1 MPDKQPGL
9 HRQVSYAQRKSDN
22 IGEERHAGVRK
33 EEFAPHREQLWMQN
47 FLYSRQIDF
56 RILGKGMVSLHQQ
69 GAHGQR
75 EQPKEISVLYLS
87 EITRWV
93 QSQPAAGLPLTCAS
107 VPRPRTPCKK
117 PPAPHTAGQSAPV
130 IILRVRQIIDDGEKY
145 KTSRYGMAMAESMR
159 QAQP

>member
-75 EQPKEISVLYLS
+75 EQPKEIQRLVLVGS
-87 EITRWV
+87 HSMGAIATCGGI
-93 QSQPAAGLPLTCAS
+93 AANL
-107 VPRPRTPCKK
+107 RFR
-117 PPAPHTAGQSAPV
+117 SAT
-130 IILRVRQIIDDGEKY
+130 QD
-145 KTSRYGMAMAESMR
+145 AMAKAASTTYCGSIGR
-159 QAQP
+159 R